1 MMFPRHHYGFNPWSG
16 VHGVLMT
23 STVEIAQGIDD
34 QTHWKPIDFKTYVL
48 SECDALRVFNEMASS
63 DGVWN
68 KVLPNIDDHNSLWH
82 ELVQGGECMGSRET
96 MMGCPLHSTSPSDL
110 ILGDGH
116 IMLQLPGS
124 AMCPTHQTFAGM
136 TCQMSDYWVLH
147 TIPHTD
153 GLITDKD
160 GEERKGMPLLRG
172 WPTVLIPRYLRKCTI
187 RTLYGMSTCHGSA
200 VSAISNI

>member
-1 MMFPRHHYGFNPWSG
+1 
-16 VHGVLMT
+16 
-23 STVEIAQGIDD
+23 
-34 QTHWKPIDFKTYVL
+34 
-48 SECDALRVFNEMASS
+48 
-63 DGVWN
+63 
-68 KVLPNIDDHNSLWH
+68 
-82 ELVQGGECMGSRET
+82 
-96 MMGCPLHSTSPSDL
+96 MGCPLHSTSPSDL

-136 TCQMSDYWVLH
+136 PCQMSDYWVLH

-187 RTLYGMSTCHGSA
+187 RTLYGMSTCHGCM